1 MEKPNVASV
10 RKDTVQSEDARENQV
25 RGSSLDTSTSWA
37 RCAEELWKHEKDIIQ
52 DLKEGIDTLLLFAGL
67 FSAVVTAFNVE
78 FYKTLQ
84 PQPTD
89 STAQILMHISAQL
102 SSFAVNS
109 GSINSTVPGYP
120 ARYLESVSHLDIATN
135 TLWFSALVISLAAAS
150 IGITIKQ
157 WLNNHVAGVPSNPRQ
172 SATAWYLRHTG
183 FDQWHVE
190 DIVNLM
196 PILLQLSLMLFLVGL
211 VLQFW
216 KTSAVVAGMVLG
228 QMVLLMAFAFGT
240 AITPSLNPHSPYK
253 SPMSRA
259 LYRLFRVW
267 RWNYG
272 TSARKLKR
280 ACAKWRAH
288 WFSTVPSLV
297 RQYTADFSAIE
308 NLPSWEDRE
317 DFELTC
323 LTPNIEPVVVLDAAF
338 KTLKGDFLDRVL
350 QPFLR
355 LAPLEIALPI
365 FEHYCSKEVG
375 SSKS

>member
-1 MEKPNVASV
+1 
-10 RKDTVQSEDARENQV
+10 
-25 RGSSLDTSTSWA
+25 WA
-37 RCAEELWKHEKDIIQ
+37 RCAEELWKHEKDVIQ

-84 PQPTD
+84 PQPKD

-109 GSINSTVPGYP
+109 GSINSTIPGYP
-120 ARYLESVSHLDIATN
+120 ARYPECVSHLDIATN

-183 FDQWHVE
+183 FDEWHVE

-196 PILLQLSLMLFLVGL
+196 PILLQLSLMLFLIGL

-228 QMVLLMAFAFGT
+228 QMVILMAFAFGT

-259 LYRLFRVW
+259 FY
-267 RWNYG
+267 
-272 TSARKLKR
+272 K
-280 ACAKWRAH
+280 
-288 WFSTVPSLV
+288 
-297 RQYTADFSAIE
+297 
-308 NLPSWEDRE
+308 
-317 DFELTC
+317 
-323 LTPNIEPVVVLDAAF
+323 
-338 KTLKGDFLDRVL
+338 
-350 QPFLR
+350 
-355 LAPLEIALPI
+355 
-365 FEHYCSKEVG
+365 
-375 SSKS
+375 